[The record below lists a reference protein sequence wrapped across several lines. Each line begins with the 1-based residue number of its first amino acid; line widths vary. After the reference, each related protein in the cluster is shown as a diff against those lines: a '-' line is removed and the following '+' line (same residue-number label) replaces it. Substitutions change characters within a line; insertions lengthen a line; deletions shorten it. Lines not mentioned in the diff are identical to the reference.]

1 MYIVAKTIKNKE
13 FIYNNSTSI
22 KCASLKMAQVL
33 ADHLNK
39 HNEQSVGTFKLNEG
53 EIWHFYEIGNWEN
66 PRYKLAKIKG
76 KISVVENI

>member
-53 EIWHFYEIGNWEN
+53 EIWHFYEVGNWEN
-66 PRYKLAKIKG
+66 PRYKLAKIRG

>member
-22 KCASLKMAQVL
+22 KCGSLKMAQVL

-39 HNEQSVGTFKLNEG
+39 HNAQSLGIFKLNEG
-53 EIWHFYEIGNWEN
+53 EIWHFYEVGNWEN
-66 PRYKLAKIKG
+66 PRYKLAKIRG